1 MCLLLFVWA
10 LSSLKNVLQRTLPNS
25 LPTPSQQGLSK
36 EWSGTGSQ
44 FFLSKTIRI
53 TPARRQKSNK
63 KEPRAIRN
71 ELLWTLKFYSVLA
84 LNAARKGTK
93 LGAELGWFWVGQAQ
107 RLSAFD
113 EKCTHCPDYFDLFL
127 SPGAPPAT
135 PSFLP
140 FQGANVQLRMLLSNL
155 AKIVLVFSKTGRDYQ
170 PPAPVL

>member
-44 FFLSKTIRI
+44 FFLSKTLRI
-53 TPARRQKSNK
+53 TPARRQKDNK

-84 LNAARKGTK
+84 LNAALKGTK

-107 RLSAFD
+107 NCSSPF
-113 EKCTHCPDYFDLFL
+113 YFALFL
-127 SPGAPPAT
+127 PLILAQHAAFSREG
-135 PSFLP
+135 PSAHD
-140 FQGANVQLRMLLSNL
+140 FQPYR
-155 AKIVLVFSKTGRDYQ
+155 
-170 PPAPVL
+170 